1 MCSAPSDRPS
11 GFPCTQQLLL
21 EAQTS
26 LHGDSSSEI
35 RISLQ
40 ETFPVSAEKKK
51 KTTVHIACR
60 HRAALKDPQTFQRR
74 VEGFAQVVDEE
85 E

>member
-51 KTTVHIACR
+51 TTVHIACR

>member
-1 MCSAPSDRPS
+1 MDK
-11 GFPCTQQLLL
+11 GI
-21 EAQTS
+21 
-26 LHGDSSSEI
+26 G
-35 RISLQ
+35 
-40 ETFPVSAEKKK
+40 K